1 MFLFTCSSLPGQIS
15 ITNTEP
21 EQPLP
26 KGWCIMQSLR
36 LTKSRTWEFLLRSMT
51 DKIDD
56 VVFEKMGSVIQVCVP
71 YSFVAVSPLQ
81 PHRILTAPDFLY
93 ATGKVG
99 GIHRQELS
107 ETDGSTSQ
115 VNTNKVSP
123 RPLQPTEVSSGNTV
137 AARRDL
143 LNGHFHLGRKRLTR
157 KCYLGGSPFL
167 GAVSSQGWSYR
178 RCSKCA

>member
-1 MFLFTCSSLPGQIS
+1 MFLFTCISLLGQIL

-21 EQPLP
+21 EHPLP
-26 KGWCIMQSLR
+26 KGWCIMQSQR
-36 LTKSRTWEFLLRSMT
+36 LTKSRTWEFLSRSMT

-56 VVFEKMGSVIQVCVP
+56 DVVFEKIGSVIQVCVP
-71 YSFVAVSPLQ
+71 YSLVSVSTLQ
-81 PHRILTAPDFLY
+81 LHRILTAPDFLY

-115 VNTNKVSP
+115 VNTDKVSP
-123 RPLQPTEVSSGNTV
+123 RPLQPTEVSSGSTV

-143 LNGHFHLGRKRLTR
+143 LNGHFHLGRKIL
-157 KCYLGGSPFL
+157 KEN
-167 GAVSSQGWSYR
+167 VI
-178 RCSKCA
+178 